1 MAGGMS
7 RVGVALIVVALV
19 LAACAPAAQVIERRD
34 PAAAC
39 DLRIVDLN
47 RRLCAEKGR
56 LFLEPGPAMPCG
68 GCATR

>member
-1 MAGGMS
+1 MAGEMS
-7 RVGVALIVVALV
+7 RVGIALILVALA
-19 LAACAPAAQVIERRD
+19 LAACAPTAQVIERRD

-39 DLRIVDLN
+39 DWRIVDLN